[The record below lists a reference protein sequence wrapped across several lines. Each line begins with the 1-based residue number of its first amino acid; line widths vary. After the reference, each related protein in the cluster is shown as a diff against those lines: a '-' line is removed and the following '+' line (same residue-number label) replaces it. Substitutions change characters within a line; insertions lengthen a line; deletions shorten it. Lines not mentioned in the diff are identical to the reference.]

1 VTSVHEVRE
10 VGSAAGGRT
19 RNPATAACGG
29 GCSPSLRAE
38 GRRDERM
45 RRRQTGSC
53 VTGQTAACGSEGIKR
68 HAGKQAAACPAID
81 GVTAGRRGGMLQADT
96 NRPMRIA
103 GPANLGWRGRA
114 GLAPPRPVCNFRL
127 VSDARYRARACQRCR
142 IFLT

>member
-1 VTSVHEVRE
+1 MDRQPVDARGTLRLQPAE
-10 VGSAAGGRT
+10 AA
-19 RNPATAACGG
+19 
-29 GCSPSLRAE
+29 AE

-103 GPANLGWRGRA
+103 GPANLG
-114 GLAPPRPVCNFRL
+114 
-127 VSDARYRARACQRCR
+127 
-142 IFLT
+142 